1 MKLYREFF
9 SYVIPS
15 LLAFALSGV
24 YSIVDGFFVG
34 NSIGDAG
41 LTTINIA
48 YPVVA
53 LLQAAGTGIGMGGAV
68 HYSIRLAS
76 GKKEEAKRYTDGTV
90 VLLLAASLVSTLV
103 FYLAAP
109 AVLTALGTSGQILE
123 LGISYL
129 RIIVL
134 GSVFQIF
141 GTGLVPLIRNMGG
154 AFYAMMIMVAGFL
167 TNIVLDYVFVWLL
180 HEGVAGAALAT
191 LIGQ

>member
-34 NSIGDAG
+34 NIIGD
-41 LTTINIA
+41 
-48 YPVVA
+48 
-53 LLQAAGTGIGMGGAV
+53 AV

-141 GTGLVPLIRNMGG
+141 GTLLSYILVYAEPVFLFLLLLLLPRMAGLSG
-154 AFYAMMIMVAGFL
+154 
-167 TNIVLDYVFVWLL
+167 VWLSIPL
-180 HEGVAGAALAT
+180 AQSLTFVTALVCRLWASSRSSSG
-191 LIGQ
+191 IPG